1 MNIIDLVKKIR
12 RFQFGGVAV
21 ESVPGISTYQ
31 PIQLSPRE
39 QKFTPDYSKL
49 LVAAPKA
56 PEAPS
61 MDKEA
66 LKGLVGKGHTNDVNA
81 IVGRAEQAEA
91 LLKQKMSFDPYYLKT
106 AEGKALLQQMTLSQ
120 TDINKMLQYK
130 ENTNKAEDLMMKN
143 EGGSSFATTSDG
155 NFLVRGEKGIQVVR
169 PQDYFS
175 NKQNYQ
181 LLTNAQI
188 REMRDR
194 DPNMTLSDISP
205 YITNTVGQSKVD
217 DYMKNQFINL
227 GHSSNEGER
236 ELIGNLQRFGS
247 KEELLGFIK
256 SSGSNKNN
264 AMQVKSAL
272 DAMLKGMPSYI
283 KNTLYS
289 QAAQQANTAE
299 QAQENMYSFLWNYAN
314 KMRVNETKSSQ
325 TLQYNEGMNKAH
337 GIGADKT
344 KLVDNGDFFMKW
356 MGDKGLAPI
365 QDVEI
370 GNGQFKIKLGGSY
383 YNTTEWTKGDKPAL
397 ITSDKSLI
405 QGIRSQLKD
414 KTLRTA
420 DGKPIPEDLVQ
431 NMIMAGDKKAVI
443 IHTYPTDDNRNPLPL
458 EVVQRMEKENPGK
471 LQQIINS
478 GRVTSVTLF
487 EAAMRVP
494 RSPMDFGKSDR
505 QEQLPGFKY
514 YDMDDEDKGKQLR
527 AEIDLARKSSN
538 IGVNA
543 EGDYTSPFTGGYIT
557 ADDDVAEGVVMMV
570 TPKPTYNINGMR
582 FNHPDGIREAQAQEI
597 SEQWNRSS
605 STRTDEAV
613 YNTAYSGQGAGTRPA
628 PNLSNVKNFLTN

>member
-61 MDKEA
+61 MDKET

-120 TDINKMLQYK
+120 TNINKMLQYK

-155 NFLVRGEKGIQVVR
+155 NFLVKGERGIQAVR

-256 SSGSNKNN
+256 SSGGNKNN

-356 MGDKGLAPI
+356 MGDTGLAPI
-365 QDVEI
+365 NKVTI
-370 GNGQFKIKLGGSY
+370 GDGKYELNLGGSY
-383 YNTTEWTKGDKPAL
+383 FNTTGWTKDGKPTT
-397 ITSDKSLI
+397 ITSDKSLL
-405 QGIRSQLKD
+405 QGLRTQLQD
-414 KTLRTA
+414 KNVYTA
-420 DGKPIPEDLVQ
+420 DGKPIPEDLVR
-431 NMIMAGDKKAVI
+431 NMILAKDKKAVI
-443 IHTYPTDDNRNPLPL
+443 VHTYPADSNGNPLPL
-458 EVVQRMEKENPGK
+458 EVVQRLEKENPGK

-478 GRVTSVTLF
+478 GQVTSVTMF
-487 EAAMRVP
+487 EGATRVH
-494 RSPMDFGKSDR
+494 RKWNDIGQSDT
-505 QEQLPGFKY
+505 QEKLPGLNY
-514 YDMDDEDKGKQLR
+514 YDMNEGRGAELKGMLNEAMSNAGTSVDEEGKF
-527 AEIDLARKSSN
+527 E
-538 IGVNA
+538 
-543 EGDYTSPFTGGYIT
+543 SPFSDAGMN
-557 ADDDVAEGVVMMV
+557 DQVAEGVFMIH
-570 TPKPTYNINGMR
+570 TPKENYRVNGR
-582 FNHPDGIREAQAQEI
+582 LVRHPNGIRPAQVQEL
-597 SEQWNRSS
+597 SELWEKAS

-613 YNTAYSGQGAGTRPA
+613 YNTAYSGQGAGSKSA
-628 PNLSNVKNFLTN
+628 PNLGNVKNFLTN